1 MLDFF
6 TIFSKGGILLW
17 CFKGADLLPKDWDAF
32 TPAVNKFIKTVLL
45 QEKSGNRTAQ
55 FESGSLALKYKLDN
69 EFELVFIAAFQKMLP
84 LQYLDKLL
92 DEIQLLFRDKF
103 SKDLQDRHL
112 FSRAYSSFTPTF
124 ESTLKRVE
132 MSVRKSG
139 NTSNMKSFEESE
151 KSKKTLESMIV
162 KPNAQTTSSDNNNVA
177 GGKKKASKPPVSVTF
192 SPKVGEPNVSEVGNL
207 NENKENVDLDEETR
221 MANMARLAGKKGSK
235 VGKSPKSQKSAKQG
249 KQKTTWDPFTFGGS
263 GAKGQEAANLDYF
276 SRHAEKNGI
285 NEKEDDS
292 GNPTDHQ
299 LEQFVPDRNV
309 IGISSELQDL
319 EIDDGDSS
327 SEEGETQ
334 EKASSK
340 GYGIWSSLSGLVG
353 SKPLTRED
361 IEPIISKIQDHL
373 MAKNVASDV
382 AINLCNSVTNKL
394 EGQICGTFQSVQGTV
409 KESMNTSL
417 MKLLTPSRRVDIIR
431 DVREAKSNKRPYV
444 ITFCGVN
451 GVGKSTN
458 LAKICFWLVEN
469 NCRVLIAACDTFR
482 AGAVEQLRTHV
493 RRLNS
498 LYPTADQGSGK
509 PVVELYEKGYGKD
522 AAGIAMEAI
531 NYARQS
537 KNDVVLVD
545 TAGRMQDNEP
555 LMRSLAKLIT
565 VNDPDL
571 VLFVGEA
578 LVGNEAVDQLVK
590 FNQALSDYS
599 PSQTNPHLIDGIV
612 LTKFDT
618 IDDKVGSAIS
628 MTYITGQ
635 PILFVGTGQTYT
647 DLKSLNAKSVVA
659 SLMK

>member
-84 LQYLDKLL
+84 LLYLDKLL

-177 GGKKKASKPPVSVTF
+177 GKKKASKPPASVTF
-192 SPKVGEPNVSEVGNL
+192 SPKVGEPNVSEVGNS

-276 SRHAEKNGI
+276 SKHAEKNGI
-285 NEKEDDS
+285 NGKEDDS
-292 GNPTDHQ
+292 ANPTDHQ

-309 IGISSELQDL
+309 IGISSELKDL
-319 EIDDGDSS
+319 EIDDSDSS
-327 SEEGETQ
+327 SEEGETP

-498 LYPTADQGSGK
+498 LYPTADQSSGK